1 MLTQTR
7 AWHTLERQIS
17 MARTATIKRDTKETQ
32 ISLTLNLDGGEG
44 KISTGVGFF
53 DHMLDHVSRHG
64 RLGLKVTAKGDY
76 QIDDH
81 HTVEDVGIVL
91 GQALAQAVGDKKG
104 IERYGFA
111 SVPMDEALAR
121 VTVDLSGRAAL
132 VFHASF
138 KTGKIGTFDTQLVRE
153 FLNAV
158 ANAGRLNLHVEVPY
172 GENDHHIAEAIF
184 KALGRALREAVKV
197 TGDEIP
203 STKGVL

>member
-1 MLTQTR
+1 MP
-7 AWHTLERQIS
+7 
-17 MARTATIKRDTKETQ
+17 ARTATIKRDTKETQ

-44 KISTGVGFF
+44 KIATGVGFF

-64 RLGLKVTAKGDY
+64 RLGLVVNAKGDY

-132 VFHASF
+132 VFHVPAKFS
-138 KTGKIGTFDTQLVRE
+138 GKIGTFDTQLVRE

-184 KALGRALREAVKV
+184 KALGRALREAVKI
-197 TGDEIP
+197 TGDQIP